1 MHGPAVGLTPLPDT
15 LSSKQK
21 WCWRPNGGGAEPSA
35 PEGAGGTAEG
45 QPEPKEPK
53 GGGGNTNTHS
63 EREGEK
69 GRKAGE
75 MEGDGVRRSWG
86 EQDAPRHCIAAPERG
101 PECLRGAQRSPSSP
115 ARTPAAAAPSAS
127 SACTGSFAA
136 GGAGGESHP
145 WTPHTPGPGG
155 EWGRVQHS
163 QDPPPHRVAAE
174 PCGDE
179 DLALAH
185 LLVLLPAAP
194 TAERRLDEGGQLC
207 HALLAPLLQVEELQ
221 VEKSWEAQRGTGGA
235 QSRTHPMPPPPPQPE
250 PPSPH
255 SQFAVSG

>member
-101 PECLRGAQRSPSSP
+101 PERLRGAQRSPSSP

-136 GGAGGESHP
+136 GGAGGGHTLGP
-145 WTPHTPGPGG
+145 PTPPGQGVNGEGCSTARTPLLTAWPRNHA
-155 EWGRVQHS
+155 EMRIWLLRICWYCFLQRQPRNVAWM
-163 QDPPPHRVAAE
+163 RVANSATRCWRRFSRSKSCRWSRAGRLRE
-174 PCGDE
+174 GLGGLRAGLTPC
-179 DLALAH
+179 
-185 LLVLLPAAP
+185 
-194 TAERRLDEGGQLC
+194 
-207 HALLAPLLQVEELQ
+207 
-221 VEKSWEAQRGTGGA
+221 
-235 QSRTHPMPPPPPQPE
+235 PPPPPSQNPQAHT
-250 PPSPH
+250 H
-255 SQFAVSG
+255 SLW